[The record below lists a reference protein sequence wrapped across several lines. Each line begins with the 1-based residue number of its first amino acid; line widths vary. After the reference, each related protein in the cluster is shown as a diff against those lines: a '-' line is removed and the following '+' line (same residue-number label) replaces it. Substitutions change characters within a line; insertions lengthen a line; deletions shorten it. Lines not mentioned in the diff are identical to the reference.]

1 MWKRSNRDGRASI
14 QFDQQ
19 ADTFDR
25 RAGLPETVCQ
35 QVARKVAELAE
46 LRAGDLLLEVGAG
59 TGLIGCEL
67 VRLGFPY
74 VGLDISRPMLSVFRK
89 RVEAIHDRQ
98 SALFVADANARWPVA
113 DESVRAVF
121 ISRAFHLLDRKHI
134 LDETL
139 RVSRG
144 GAALLIGRV
153 ARDPDSVA
161 AKMRREMRRLLGE
174 GVGTPLRREER
185 NELLFHT
192 FLERGASAIPP
203 SVAARWPT
211 KRSPRQSLESW
222 RAKQGLAGID
232 PPPAVKL
239 EVLSKLQQWAIET
252 FGSLEAMFESEE
264 EYVLE
269 GARLPSH

>member
-19 ADTFDR
+19 ADTFDS

-35 QVARKVAELAE
+35 QVARKVAELAG

-59 TGLIGCEL
+59 TGLIGSEL

-113 DESVRAVF
+113 DESARAVF
-121 ISRAFHLLDRKHI
+121 GSRAFHLLDRRHI
-134 LDETL
+134 LGETL
-139 RVSRG
+139 RIGRKR
-144 GAALLIGRV
+144 AAFLIGRV
-153 ARDPDSVA
+153 ARDPNGVA
-161 AKMRREMRRLLGE
+161 ARMRREMRRLLGDR
-174 GVGTPLRREER
+174 VGAALRGEER
-185 NELLFHT
+185 SEHLIRA
-192 FLERGASAIPP
+192 FLERGASPLPP
-203 SVAARWPT
+203 TVAARWAT
-211 KRSPRQSLESW
+211 TRNPRQSLESW

-232 PPPAVKL
+232 PTPAVKL

-252 FGSLEAMFESEE
+252 FGSLETMFESEE

-269 GARLPSH
+269 GARLPSR